1 MEDAHHMTRAQ
12 APDWKFPRENWFL
25 KFPWLHKTGIVAVN
39 HQTIRLPCLDYASLN
54 LRFVDIFNCLCQT
67 LKMKPLFD
75 FLFASRY
82 HFNNRFLKYF
92 RKRVLLYFVPKC
104 YHLGFFKEIE
114 IGFFYS
120 QKNEEVKLNL
130 AWHLDN

>member
-1 MEDAHHMTRAQ
+1 MEDTHHMTRAQ

-54 LRFVDIFNCLCQT
+54 LRFVDIFNCLCQI

-82 HFNNRFLKYF
+82 HFNIYF
-92 RKRVLLYFVPKC
+92 SNIFWKECCSILFQSVNI
-104 YHLGFFKEIE
+104 LGFFKEIE
-114 IGFFYS
+114 IGFFI
-120 QKNEEVKLNL
+120 VKRMRKWNSTL
-130 AWHLDN
+130 HGI